1 MWQNKT
7 NLQWLNLNQGSFWY
21 QRVALLAKQPM
32 ASHLSNSVCIAGA
45 FVRSLVSSINWLVNF
60 CILSDILQFKILR
73 PKAKIIHYI
82 KICFYTFL
90 KLSIKNSHV
99 IFIYVL
105 KLGLSLIDYTLWIGK
120 PISLFLFFLKGTF
133 PIS

>member
-7 NLQWLNLNQGSFWY
+7 NLQWLNLNQGYFWY
-21 QRVALLAKQPM
+21 QRVALLAKQPI

-45 FVRSLVSSINWLVNF
+45 FVRSLVSSINWLV
-60 CILSDILQFKILR
+60 ILQFKILR

-120 PISLFLFFLKGTF
+120 PISLFLFFLKEGF
-133 PIS
+133 SIS